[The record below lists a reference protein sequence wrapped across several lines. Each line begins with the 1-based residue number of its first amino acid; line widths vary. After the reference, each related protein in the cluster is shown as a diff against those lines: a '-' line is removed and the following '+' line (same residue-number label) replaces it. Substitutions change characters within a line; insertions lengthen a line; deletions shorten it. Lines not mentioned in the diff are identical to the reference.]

1 MPGVTSAPVPL
12 VPTASG
18 TLTDRSPDDP
28 VQMLHNY
35 FDLLLFSY
43 YSTLIADDKW
53 IGFLPAKALL
63 EEIISTGKAH
73 TAPIIETRVTM
84 PFNYEYLTEFRTE
97 EYHHIAPPARVHVTG
112 FTGLCTGLNS
122 PPEGHMVA
130 VAGTANVPLPSP
142 LFEDYGPNPALRTVH
157 HKVTVFLDSTGTPV
171 LPNSQIADCPG
182 STPQI
187 SVSYG
192 PITSETE
199 YLETIG
205 AISYWFYE
213 AMRVGLHVRPFFRY
227 NVFTMVYPSGV
238 SYPSETWPEVQFFLG
253 APPDYELFTRI
264 HKEMSSRDSQSASG
278 FYTTPPAIALVSALF
293 DDRTLDRRSFQG
305 RVDLTGRFGIRP
317 DLDALAII
325 ETDNQARGTYAYPI
339 QLKNY
344 LEQPAYLAWTT
355 TGTTRTDEVNLFL
368 QIATPSGAGDEFEA
382 IVVPFGDLPPPE
394 YSYLHGSA
402 PLNYPGS
409 DGYDSTTFMH
419 QNLLEQYNM
428 FFGRI
433 KTSLTSGVGNVGYI
447 YMADVRQV
455 DQFFAMV
462 EASVCPS
469 ASCNTSS
476 YRNNV
481 EALVSV
487 YAKMMQYLRVDL
499 ACTHIILDIRHNN
512 GGTFQVPA
520 KMAEFFGGDTRQTY
534 GVAHASRTDNGNG
547 EQFDLESFVYANNAF
562 KAAVDLERVSPELS
576 ELLYPGSVWQNGE
589 FILMTD
595 TRAGSGGDIFP
606 NFLLGTAMDG
616 NLGGGVQT
624 HMLGSVDGRLTGYSG
639 GFDLP
644 LSRDSPRLRD
654 YNGAPITSFHT
665 NSDQGLSR
673 RRTDGTYVAN
683 RVPGL
688 EIDYSEAFGLAGGN
702 PLWADWDE
710 LVYKDLGFVTNTRP
724 VIPGWTGP
732 QTPEAIL
739 VTNVISTTA
748 SSNVVTVTMP
758 APHGFSTGDD
768 IALGSSAIPVSAVGG
783 LSSRVLT
790 GGHIITVTS
799 PTEFTFVT
807 SDEGTIY
814 NGPDTVGSIIFGL
827 GTGPDGPST
836 SFTSPVATSTVSGA
850 GGTFYVMRRSAWRDA
865 WLEQSIL
872 TVVANAKKRKRTTVR
887 SAADHADLKSR
898 VDRRNKER
906 AEARKAAKF
915 DLREANKR
923 HGRNVG
929 CPLGV
934 TLTNP
939 RNMSATVNISY
950 HILGGSELDDDGQ
963 HVARESARIRA
974 EVMSI
979 INKELASGGMCLDAD
994 GRLMATPTCH
1004 ANPRIVLAPAAP
1016 SHRTGS
1022 FGCYGKKKRDS
1033 AKTWMNSAKSGHLD
1047 VSAKK
1052 NARLGNLTDFH
1063 LPEYGTFEAC
1073 MAACEQ
1079 STQPRTKERRMC
1091 TLRCGA
1097 EFPTHML
1104 NKPSEAARKRAEAKS
1119 KRC

>member
-43 YSTLIADDKW
+43 YSTLIADEKW

-157 HKVTVFLDSTGTPV
+157 HKVTVFLDSSGTPV

-278 FYTTPPAIALVSALF
+278 FYTTPPAISLVSGLF
-293 DDRTLDRRSFQG
+293 GDRTLDRRSFQG

-355 TGTTRTDEVNLFL
+355 TGTTRTDEANLFL
-368 QIATPSGAGDEFEA
+368 QIATPSGAGDEYDA

-394 YSYLHGSA
+394 YSYLHSSA
-402 PLNYPGS
+402 PVNYPGG
-409 DGYDSTTFMH
+409 DGYDTTTFMH

-447 YMADVRQV
+447 YMADVQQV
-455 DQFFAMV
+455 DQFFGMT

-476 YRNNV
+476 YRNNA

-499 ACTHIILDIRHNN
+499 ACTHIILDIRHN
-512 GGTFQVPA
+512 GGGMFQVPA

-547 EQFDLESFVYANNAF
+547 EQFEIESFVYANNAF
-562 KAAVDLERVSPELS
+562 KAARDLDRVSPELS

-589 FILMTD
+589 FIFMTD
-595 TRAGSGGDIFP
+595 TRAGSGGDVFP
-606 NFLLGTAMDG
+606 NFFLGTAMDG

-673 RRTDGTYVAN
+673 RRIDGTYIAN

-688 EIDYSEAFGLAGGN
+688 EIDYSEASGLAGGN

-710 LVYKDLGFVTNTRP
+710 LVYKVCAHFFRYCWRFYAQKGLGFCDQHAPCDSWLDWSSDARSHFRHQCHFHHGKQQRGDRDHARP
-724 VIPGWTGP
+724 SWI
-732 QTPEAIL
+732 Q
-739 VTNVISTTA
+739 
-748 SSNVVTVTMP
+748 
-758 APHGFSTGDD
+758 HGRRHC
-768 IALGSSAIPVSAVGG
+768 ARLQCHPCLGSG
-783 LSSRVLT
+783 
-790 GGHIITVTS
+790 
-799 PTEFTFVT
+799 
-807 SDEGTIY
+807 
-814 NGPDTVGSIIFGL
+814 
-827 GTGPDGPST
+827 
-836 SFTSPVATSTVSGA
+836 
-850 GGTFYVMRRSAWRDA
+850 RS
-865 WLEQSIL
+865 L
-872 TVVANAKKRKRTTVR
+872 
-887 SAADHADLKSR
+887 
-898 VDRRNKER
+898 
-906 AEARKAAKF
+906 
-915 DLREANKR
+915 
-923 HGRNVG
+923 
-929 CPLGV
+929 
-934 TLTNP
+934 
-939 RNMSATVNISY
+939 
-950 HILGGSELDDDGQ
+950 
-963 HVARESARIRA
+963 VARPYRRPYHYRDE
-974 EVMSI
+974 
-979 INKELASGGMCLDAD
+979 
-994 GRLMATPTCH
+994 P
-1004 ANPRIVLAPAAP
+1004 
-1016 SHRTGS
+1016 HRV
-1022 FGCYGKKKRDS
+1022 Y
-1033 AKTWMNSAKSGHLD
+1033 
-1047 VSAKK
+1047 V
-1052 NARLGNLTDFH
+1052 
-1063 LPEYGTFEAC
+1063 
-1073 MAACEQ
+1073 
-1079 STQPRTKERRMC
+1079 
-1091 TLRCGA
+1091 
-1097 EFPTHML
+1097 
-1104 NKPSEAARKRAEAKS
+1104 
-1119 KRC
+1119 